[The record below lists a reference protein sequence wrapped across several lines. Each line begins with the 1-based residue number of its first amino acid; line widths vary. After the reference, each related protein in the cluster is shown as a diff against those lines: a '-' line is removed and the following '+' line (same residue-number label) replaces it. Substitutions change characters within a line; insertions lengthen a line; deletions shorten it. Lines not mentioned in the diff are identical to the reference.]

1 MFQIFS
7 IYQSLFLILIISI
20 LIHLLFSINFIYPIT
35 FFSLNFQSISIFV
48 PFLSSIKST
57 FFLFIEFFSLK
68 LILMVSVK
76 SNRYYAFIKVQSF
89 ITLNYLLL
97 YSFHSILSI
106 ISSIFIVILSSLY
119 CKADFVVLK
128 YLKSIYYFINLLVKL
143 SIRSQILILDFEVL

>member
-1 MFQIFS
+1 
-7 IYQSLFLILIISI
+7 
-20 LIHLLFSINFIYPIT
+20 
-35 FFSLNFQSISIFV
+35 
-48 PFLSSIKST
+48 
-57 FFLFIEFFSLK
+57 
-68 LILMVSVK
+68 MVSVK